1 MRRLAVAALLAVV
14 ATPARAEVVCEAVY
28 KIMGAGA
35 EKPRFRSLYTDENNS
50 EAVGN
55 VRIGL
60 LQDCTVS
67 TLSFSPAYMC
77 ASKAALPGDAAVKVK
92 AELDRRLTACLG
104 GPGELNYDY
113 SGPEQTMWK
122 VRLPGVN
129 PTVATRIRDGHVDL
143 LVRVDPVR

>member
-1 MRRLAVAALLAVV
+1 MRRLVVAALLAVV
-14 ATPARAEVVCEAVY
+14 ATPARAEVVCEAVF

-35 EKPRFRSLYTDENNS
+35 ERPRFRSLYTEEKDS
-50 EAVGN
+50 EAVGS
-55 VRIGL
+55 VRIGG

-67 TLSFSPAYMC
+67 TLSFAPVYMC
-77 ASKAALPGDAAVKVK
+77 ASRTPLPGDAAVKIK

-113 SGPEQTMWK
+113 TGPEQTMWK

-129 PTVATRIRDGHVDL
+129 PSVATRIRDGHVDL